1 VRTLQ
6 LQSTNMTGPDVA
18 DWQTFLKNKSVFTA
32 QVDGIFGPKS
42 DTGTRSYQTGAGLS
56 SDGVVGPGTMTK
68 ARADGYQSSTG
79 ASISGVDSNTNCSP
93 FAATISAQG
102 VAFVARYYSHNPK
115 KKLTPAE
122 AQALSAAGLSIVT
135 VFEDSNNKPEFFSAA
150 AGQAHAATA
159 LAQAAAVKQPAG
171 TAIYFAVDFD
181 ASTADVSGPVTNYFR
196 AVHGAFASAP
206 TQYAV
211 GVYGSGKTCGAIRD
225 AKLATF
231 TWLTGSMGFA
241 GYSAFRTEA
250 HIVQLAPQRTLTAS
264 LEVDD
269 NIAQRAA
276 FGSFRLA

>member
-1 VRTLQ
+1 
-6 LQSTNMTGPDVA
+6 MTGPDVA
-18 DWQTFLKNKSVFTA
+18 DWQTFLKNKNVFTV

-42 DTGTRSYQTGAGLS
+42 DTGTRSYQTTAGLS

-68 ARADGYQSSTG
+68 ARTDGYQSSTG
-79 ASISGVDSNTNCSP
+79 AGIGGVDSNIDCSP
-93 FAATISAQG
+93 FAATIFAQG
-102 VAFVARYYSHNPK
+102 TGFVARYYSDNPR

-122 AQALSAAGLSIVT
+122 AQALSAASLSIVT

-150 AGQAHAATA
+150 AGKGHAATA

-181 ASTADVSGPVTNYFR
+181 ASMADISGPVTDYFR
-196 AVHGAFASAP
+196 AVHSAFAAAP
-206 TQYAV
+206 TRYAV
-211 GVYGSGKTCGAIRD
+211 GVYGSGKTCRAILD
-225 AKLATF
+225 AQLATF
-231 TWLTGSMGFA
+231 TWLTGSIGFA
-241 GYSAFRTEA
+241 GYAAFRTQA
-250 HIVQLAPQRTLTAS
+250 HIVQLAPERILTTG